1 MLRHGHDL
9 HDLST
14 ALSGRAAALWLAA
27 FIAVLA
33 CATKTA
39 AQEPGPD
46 SGAPAGWDALV
57 DSYAAYAEAD
67 GIVGGGVVAVRD
79 GEAVAWHEFGHGDVA
94 AGVPAHERT
103 IYHWGSITKTLTA
116 IAVMQ
121 LRDRG
126 LLSLDDPVT
135 YWVTELRQV
144 HDPYGAIDSIT
155 IEMLLTHSSGFQNPT
170 WPWYEGHDWEPFE
183 PTTWEQ
189 LVAMMPYQQLRFQ
202 PGSQWSYSNPAF
214 LYLARIIESLTGDSW
229 QAYIQKN
236 VLSPLD
242 LQRSYFGTTPYWLA
256 ADRSHNYYVEQD
268 PAGGTR
274 LIDNGA
280 DFDPGIT
287 IPNGGWNAPLGDL
300 VRYVAFLTSAAADD
314 ETRRRFDAVLSRSS
328 LEEMWVPRVPIRE
341 DAAAEHSESM
351 GLSFFLVHDGERSVI
366 GHTGSQAGFR
376 AFFYFQPEKRTA
388 IIAVFNT
395 TNVERSPEAAALY
408 QELLSAA
415 YSVADP

>member
-1 MLRHGHDL
+1 VLRHGHDL
-9 HDLST
+9 HDLT
-14 ALSGRAAALWLAA
+14 TGLSGQVSAPRLAALL
-27 FIAVLA
+27 AVLSA
-33 CATKTA
+33 ATSA
-39 AQEPGPD
+39 PAQEPAREVASP
-46 SGAPAGWDALV
+46 PGWDALV
-57 DSYAAYAEAD
+57 ESYDVYAEAD

-79 GEAVAWHEFGHGDVA
+79 GEAVAWHDFGHADVA
-94 AGVPAHERT
+94 SGVPAGERT

-126 LLSLDDPVT
+126 LLSLDDRVT
-135 YWVTELRQV
+135 YWVPELRQV
-144 HDPYGAIDSIT
+144 HDPFGAIDSIT
-155 IEMLLTHSSGFQNPT
+155 VEMLLTHSSGFQNPT
-170 WPWYEGHDWEPFE
+170 WPYYEGHDWEPFE
-183 PTTWEQ
+183 PTTWDQ
-189 LVAMMPYQQLRFQ
+189 LVAMMPYQQLQFQ
-202 PGSQWSYSNPAF
+202 PGSRWSYSNPAF
-214 LYLARIIESLTGDSW
+214 LYLARIIEALTGDSW

-256 ADRSHNYYVEQD
+256 ADRSHNYYVEPD

-300 VRYVAFLTSAAADD
+300 VSYAAFLTGDSADD
-314 ETRRRFDAVLSRSS
+314 EARRRFDAVLSRSS
-328 LEEMWVPRVPIRE
+328 LEEMWVPRVQISDDPE
-341 DAAAEHSESM
+341 TGQNQVM
-351 GLSFFLVHDGERSVI
+351 GLSFFRVNDGGRSVI

-388 IIAVFNT
+388 VIAAFNT
-395 TNVERSPEAAALY
+395 TNQEPSPEAT
-408 QELLSAA
+408 AA
-415 YSVADP
+415 YRELMSAVFAVVDP

>member
-1 MLRHGHDL
+1 VLRHGHDL
-9 HDLST
+9 HDLTIGLSSRIAARLLT
-14 ALSGRAAALWLAA
+14 ALLAVP
-27 FIAVLA
+27 AVA
-33 CATKTA
+33 SSVP
-39 AQEPGPD
+39 AQEPGRD
-46 SGAPAGWDALV
+46 SVAPPGWQALV
-57 DSYAAYAEAD
+57 ASYDAYAEAD
-67 GIVGGGVVAVRD
+67 GIIGGGVVAVHD
-79 GEAVAWHEFGHGDVA
+79 GKAMAWHDFGHADLA
-94 AGVPAHERT
+94 AGIPAARQT

-135 YWVTELRQV
+135 YWVPELRQV

-155 IEMLLTHSSGFQNPT
+155 VEMLLTHSSGFQNPT

-183 PTTWEQ
+183 PTTWDQ
-189 LVAMMPYQQLRFQ
+189 LVAMMPYQQLHFR

-256 ADRSHNYYVEQD
+256 PDRSHNYYVEPD

-300 VRYVAFLTSAAADD
+300 ARFAAFLTGAAVDD
-314 ETRRRFDAVLSRSS
+314 ETLRRFDSVLSRSS
-328 LEEMWVPRVPIRE
+328 LEEMWKPRVPIRE
-341 DAAAEHSESM
+341 DPAAEHFEQM
-351 GLSFFLVHDGERSVI
+351 GLSFFLVRDGERSVI

-376 AFFYFQPEKRTA
+376 AFFYFQPEERTA
-388 IIAVFNT
+388 LIAVFNT
-395 TNVERSPEAAALY
+395 TNFEQSPEAAAAY

>member
-9 HDLST
+9 HDLTSG
-14 ALSGRAAALWLAA
+14 LSGRAAALCLTA
-27 FIAVLA
+27 FIAVLGG
-33 CATKTA
+33 ATSTA
-39 AQEPGPD
+39 AQHPTRTVTSP
-46 SGAPAGWDALV
+46 PGWDALV
-57 DSYAAYAEAD
+57 DSYDAYAELD
-67 GIVGGGVVAVRD
+67 EIVGGGVVAVRD
-79 GEAVAWHEFGHGDVA
+79 GEALAWHDFGHGDVA
-94 AGVPAHERT
+94 AGVPAGERT

-116 IAVMQ
+116 IAIMQ

-126 LLSLDDPVT
+126 LLSLDDPLT
-135 YWVTELRQV
+135 YWVPELRQV

-170 WPWYEGHDWEPFE
+170 WPYYEGHDWEPFE
-183 PTTWEQ
+183 PTTWDQ
-189 LVAMMPYQQLRFQ
+189 LVAMLPYQQLHFP
-202 PGSQWSYSNPAF
+202 PGSRWSYSNPAF

-256 ADRSHNYYVEQD
+256 ADRSHNYYVEPD
-268 PAGGTR
+268 SAGGTR

-300 VRYVAFLTSAAADD
+300 VRYVAFLTGAAADD
-314 ETRRRFDAVLSRSS
+314 ETRRRFDTVLSRSS

-341 DAAAEHSESM
+341 DSAAEHRETM
-351 GLSFFLVHDGERSVI
+351 GLSFFLVHDEDLSVI

-388 IIAVFNT
+388 IIAAFNT
-395 TNVERSPEAAALY
+395 TNLEPTADAAALY
-408 QELLSAA
+408 QDLLSAA
-415 YSVADP
+415 YWVADP

>member
-9 HDLST
+9 HDLTT

-39 AQEPGPD
+39 AQEPVRAVASP
-46 SGAPAGWDALV
+46 SGWDALV
-57 DSYAAYAEAD
+57 DSYDAYAEAD
-67 GIVGGGVVAVRD
+67 GIVGGGVVAVRN
-79 GEAVAWHEFGHGDVA
+79 GEAVAWHDFGHGDIA
-94 AGVPAHERT
+94 SDVPAARQT

-126 LLSLDDPVT
+126 LLSLDDPIT
-135 YWVTELRQV
+135 YWVPELRQV

-170 WPWYEGHDWEPFE
+170 WPYYEGHDWEPFE
-183 PTTWEQ
+183 PTTWDQ
-189 LVAMMPYQQLRFQ
+189 LVAMLPYQQLHFP
-202 PGSQWSYSNPAF
+202 PGSRWSYSNPAF

-256 ADRSHNYYVEQD
+256 ADRSHNYYVEPD
-268 PAGGTR
+268 SAGGTR

-300 VRYVAFLTSAAADD
+300 VRYVAFLTGAAADD
-314 ETRRRFDAVLSRSS
+314 ETRRRFDTVLSRSS

-341 DAAAEHSESM
+341 DSAAEHRETM
-351 GLSFFLVHDGERSVI
+351 GLSFFLVHDEDLSVI

-388 IIAVFNT
+388 IIAAFNT
-395 TNVERSPEAAALY
+395 TNRSRRRMLRPCTRTC
-408 QELLSAA
+408 
-415 YSVADP
+415 